1 MCLLDERLEHDT
13 LILTLAPTLTLTPS
27 RCLLD
32 ERLEQH
38 AHRYEGLLL
47 QCVLHVAHEELAEH
61 RLVVVLD
68 EREREHLEVSK

>member
-1 MCLLDERLEHDT
+1 V
-13 LILTLAPTLTLTPS
+13 
-27 RCLLD
+27 CLLD

-47 QCVLHVAHEELAEH
+47 QRVLHVAHEKLTEH

-68 EREREHLEVSK
+68 ERECEHLEVSK